1 MIKQDGKGRNYD
13 YDRRTL
19 GCGYIYPYH
28 GKKPTDTAEHIALG
42 ILYDLSD
49 RRGIKHELAA
59 VDDDVRPQIVE
70 ELAAIIRSG
79 MASPPPAI
87 DEYEQLMDALAA
99 EQR

>member
-1 MIKQDGKGRNYD
+1 MIKKDGKGRNYD
-13 YDRRTL
+13 YERRTL

-28 GKKPTDTAEHIALG
+28 SQKPKDTAEHIACA

-49 RRGIKHELAA
+49 RRGIKHELSA

-79 MASPPPAI
+79 MAAQPPAI
-87 DEYEQLMDALAA
+87 DDYEQLMDALAA
-99 EQR
+99 EQK